1 MTRAA
6 LHMGPPICAPADRA
20 RYTPLR
26 VAFPRRRAERA
37 IDQHPRAAH
46 RFPSFR
52 FRVEGAII
60 YRLAYRVTK
69 EPAVGIYR
77 AE

>member
-37 IDQHPRAAH
+37 IDQQARKPMYYKGNCLRLAAH
-46 RFPSFR
+46 C
-52 FRVEGAII
+52 
-60 YRLAYRVTK
+60 
-69 EPAVGIYR
+69 
-77 AE
+77 